1 MANVLF
7 IEEQKFRHNLLWS
20 SLLLLPLLAFVLLL
34 FYQFSTGL
42 LVGDHPMSNHALL
55 ILIIFYGI
63 PVLSIV
69 FYVRLTTI
77 ITDETISFGWNVPIN
92 ELNEIKLNDIDSCD
106 LIEYEFVGWG
116 YRLTRKYGTVFN
128 VDGNKGLQIITKS
141 GYKVLIG
148 THHAE
153 ELKNLIESKKWNDV
167 IH

>member
-1 MANVLF
+1 M
-7 IEEQKFRHNLLWS
+7 
-20 SLLLLPLLAFVLLL
+20 
-34 FYQFSTGL
+34 
-42 LVGDHPMSNHALL
+42 
-55 ILIIFYGI
+55 
-63 PVLSIV
+63 

-92 ELNEIKLNDIDSCD
+92 ELNEIKLNDIDSCV